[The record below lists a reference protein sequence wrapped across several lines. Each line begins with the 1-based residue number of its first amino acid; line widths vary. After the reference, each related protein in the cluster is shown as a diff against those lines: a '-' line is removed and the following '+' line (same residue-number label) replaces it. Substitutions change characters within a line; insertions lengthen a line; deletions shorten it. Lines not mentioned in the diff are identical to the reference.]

1 MINDITVYNP
11 YYGNNL
17 CNLLANSLVEKITS
31 ISPDS
36 YININ
41 VSNLNSFFM
50 VCGETSIKEKINIT
64 QIFTEVMDTI
74 PKELKVP
81 IKVFDLIVYEQ
92 ERKPETIIVSDTF
105 SKYRKNYKEDIS
117 ILELIQ
123 KLNDD
128 KIYTNIR
135 RVNKD
140 YYVQTL
146 SKLDGVEIDFEHI
159 EWNPSQPVFT
169 SDSIF
174 GKDLKGEKTYYML
187 IRQIAYTLFE
197 SKICSSA
204 TITLTTNNIDNTTW
218 SDINLDISSDSFIT
232 TKRWA
237 ESCMLD
243 IFDFNVENI
252 IEDLRLREYDF
263 KNEIFHTQDSYPWM
277 NRSKLSD
284 VVLV

>member
-1 MINDITVYNP
+1 
-11 YYGNNL
+11 
-17 CNLLANSLVEKITS
+17 
-31 ISPDS
+31 
-36 YININ
+36 
-41 VSNLNSFFM
+41 M
-50 VCGETSIKEKINIT
+50 VCGETNIKEKINIT

-74 PKELKVP
+74 PEELKVP

-92 ERKPETIIVSDTF
+92 ERKPETIIISETF

-159 EWNPSQPVFT
+159 EWSPSQPIFT

-218 SDINLDISSDSFIT
+218 SDIILDISSDSFIT

-263 KNEIFHTQDSYPWM
+263 KNEIFHIQDSYPWM
-277 NRSKLSD
+277 NRSKLND